1 MMEKQ
6 KPLILR
12 MEEAEQELVD
22 AVNVIIQR
30 HSLPCFLVEPMVDKI
45 HRQVISGKAAEL
57 AEARAME
64 SEEDTDDSND

>member
-1 MMEKQ
+1 MEKQ

-12 MEEAEQELVD
+12 MEEAERELVD
-22 AVNVIIQR
+22 AVNAVIQR
-30 HSLPCFLVEPMVDKI
+30 HSLPCYLVEPMIDKI

-57 AEARAME
+57 AEAKAME

>member
-1 MMEKQ
+1 MENQ

-12 MEEAEQELVD
+12 MDEAEQELVD
-22 AVNVIIQR
+22 AVNAIMQK

-57 AEARAME
+57 AGAKATEGEGSADE
-64 SEEDTDDSND
+64 NHE